1 MRVNSEHREPLS
13 DRFAEGRRPSSEL
26 WEPWEIAEQNT
37 QPLINGQPTP
47 PAGQEHYLSPRQ
59 GPLPLHS
66 EAPVDPQPTYREHVT
81 GSLAAHLAEAPLFQP
96 AYLPT
101 PPQMY
106 PQQAQAYAPQTV
118 YQQYPGYPA
127 GYAPNVGYPGY
138 PANAYPPYAWQPLHP
153 KRDGYL
159 LAMAISSLVGS
170 SLVLLIGLIFTG
182 LLLLATA
189 LPNKAMNG
197 SQQFDVAIVIALFIC
212 VGIIGGSFGLYHSI
226 RSLIKKPSADFSLP
240 WFWIFLVLYVAVAVI
255 GFVLHSRG
263 QEVAFPVLSVTLIV
277 LAAVL
282 PALAVTAIAVR
293 RLRTRAGRAGA
304 SPAPTIL
311 GRGAQSSMVG
321 ATLAVALRKDKWETS
336 WRRFTLALLSGA
348 TLSVTLAG
356 VLEFVLLVVLIL
368 LTHAQGMQ
376 NLVSCVNTPNVQNCQ
391 NAGAYS
397 LLFITIAVVAPLVEE
412 TVKPL
417 AVVLLIGRVRSAAEA
432 FVLGLACGIGF
443 DIVETSLYIS
453 SGYHDWLNVALTRTG
468 AGLLHGFGAAMVALG
483 WYYLTHAKESGHRK
497 AFMRAFACWF
507 YAVFQHAV
515 WNGSVTLVLLPGPV
529 GQFLQNWTLNLGFT
543 SLPSDV
549 VINSIETLFILAFFI
564 YMTGKLRSKP
574 ASPSVPLQATEGG
587 KVIISKPSEAMI
599 SV

>member
-13 DRFAEGRRPSSEL
+13 DRFAEDHRPSSEL
-26 WEPWEIAEQNT
+26 WEPWEIAGQDT
-37 QPLINGQPTP
+37 QPLINGQPAP
-47 PAGQEHYLSPRQ
+47 PAGQEQ
-59 GPLPLHS
+59 TLPLHS
-66 EAPVDPQPTYREHVT
+66 EAPVDPQPAYREHVT
-81 GSLAAHLAEAPLFQP
+81 GSLAAHPAEAPLFQP
-96 AYLPT
+96 AYLPP

-106 PQQAQAYAPQTV
+106 PQQAQAYTPQPV

-127 GYAPNVGYPGY
+127 GYPPY
-138 PANAYPPYAWQPLHP
+138 AYPPYAWQLQPPHP

-189 LPNKAMNG
+189 LPNKTMNG

-212 VGIIGGSFGLYHSI
+212 VGIFGGSFGLYHSI

-263 QEVAFPVLSVTLIV
+263 QEVAFPVLSATLIV
-277 LAAVL
+277 LAGVL

-293 RLRTRAGRAGA
+293 RLRTRAGRA
-304 SPAPTIL
+304 IH
-311 GRGAQSSMVG
+311 GRDAQSSMVG
-321 ATLAVALRKDKWETS
+321 AGNAPALLKDKWETS

-356 VLEFVLLVVLIL
+356 VLEFVLLVMLIL

-397 LLFITIAVVAPLVEE
+397 LLFITIAVMAPLVEE

-432 FVLGLACGIGF
+432 FVLGLACGVGF

-468 AGLLHGFGAAMVALG
+468 SGLLHGFGAGMVALG
-483 WYYLTHAKESGHRK
+483 WYYLTHVQGTGGYPK
-497 AFMRAFACWF
+497 AFLRAFACWF

-529 GQFLQNWTLNLGFT
+529 GQFLQNWMLNLGFA
-543 SLPSDV
+543 SVPSDV

-574 ASPSVPLQATEGG
+574 TSPSVPSPEERKEIAGKQSQAMAG
-587 KVIISKPSEAMI
+587 A
-599 SV
+599 

>member
-1 MRVNSEHREPLS
+1 VNSEHREPLS
-13 DRFAEGRRPSSEL
+13 DRFAYGRRPSSEL
-26 WEPWEIAEQNT
+26 WEPWEIAEQGT
-37 QPLINGQPTP
+37 QPLINGQPAP

-66 EAPVDPQPTYREHVT
+66 EAPVDPQPSYREHVT

-96 AYLPT
+96 AYLPP

-127 GYAPNVGYPGY
+127 GYAPY
-138 PANAYPPYAWQPLHP
+138 AYPPYAWQPQPPHP

-189 LPNKAMNG
+189 LPNKTMNG
-197 SQQFDVAIVIALFIC
+197 SQQFDVDIVIALFIC

-255 GFVLHSRG
+255 GFVLHSMG

-293 RLRTRAGRAGA
+293 RLRTRG
-304 SPAPTIL
+304 
-311 GRGAQSSMVG
+311 V
-321 ATLAVALRKDKWETS
+321 KDKWETS

-368 LTHAQGMQ
+368 LTHTQGMQ

-497 AFMRAFACWF
+497 AFLRAFACWF

-587 KVIISKPSEAMI
+587 KEILSKPSEAMA
-599 SV
+599 SA

>member
-1 MRVNSEHREPLS
+1 MNSEHREPPS
-13 DRFAEGRRPSSEL
+13 DHFAGGRRPSSEL
-26 WEPWEIAEQNT
+26 WEPWEIAEEDT
-37 QPLINGQPTP
+37 QPLITGQPVP
-47 PAGQEHYLSPRQ
+47 PAGQER
-59 GPLPLHS
+59 PLAETLPGGQASLH
-66 EAPVDPQPTYREHVT
+66 EAAVDPQPSYREHVT
-81 GSLAAHLAEAPLFQP
+81 GSLAAHPAEAPLFQP
-96 AYLPT
+96 AYLPP

-106 PQQAQAYAPQTV
+106 PQQSQAYTPQPT
-118 YQQYPGYPA
+118 YQHYPGYHP
-127 GYAPNVGYPGY
+127 YAGY
-138 PANAYPPYAWQPLHP
+138 PAYTYPPYAWPPPPPHP

-159 LAMAISSLVGS
+159 LAMAITSLIGS
-170 SLVLLIGLIFTG
+170 SLVLLIGLLLTG

-189 LPNKAMNG
+189 LPNRTMNG
-197 SQQFDVAIVIALFIC
+197 SQQFNLDVVIALFIC
-212 VGIIGGSFGLYHSI
+212 VGIFGGSFGLYHSI
-226 RSLIKKPSADFSLP
+226 RSLAQKPSAAFSLP
-240 WFWIFLVLYVAVAVI
+240 WFWIFLALYVVVAII
-255 GFVLHSRG
+255 GFVLRSRG
-263 QEVAFPVLSVTLIV
+263 QEVAFPVLSSTLII
-277 LAAVL
+277 LAGIF
-282 PALAVTAIAVR
+282 PALAVAAIAVR
-293 RLRTRAGRAGA
+293 RLRTRAGRAGD
-304 SPAPTIL
+304 PVGGTGNAPTL
-311 GRGAQSSMVG
+311 
-321 ATLAVALRKDKWETS
+321 LKDKWETS

-391 NAGAYS
+391 NTGAYS

-417 AVVLLIGRVRSAAEA
+417 AVVLLIGRVGSAVEA

-483 WYYLTHAKESGHRK
+483 WYYLTHAQESGYRK
-497 AFMRAFACWF
+497 AFLRAFACWF

-515 WNGSVTLVLLPGPV
+515 WNGSVTLVLLPGPI
-529 GQFLQNWTLNLGFT
+529 GQFLQNWMLNLGFA

-549 VINSIETLFILAFFI
+549 VINGIETLFILAFFI

-574 ASPSVPLQATEGG
+574 ASSTTPPAAPETDKE
-587 KVIISKPSEAMI
+587 IIGKPSA
-599 SV
+599 VTV

>member
-1 MRVNSEHREPLS
+1 LYQDFLETPIAESLKLVNSENREPLS

-26 WEPWEIAEQNT
+26 WEPWEIADETT
-37 QPLINGQPTP
+37 QPLVDRVHSAEQGGLQDDQT
-47 PAGQEHYLSPRQ
+47 SPRHVEEPFV
-59 GPLPLHS
+59 GTPAAAL
-66 EAPVDPQPTYREHVT
+66 DPQFSYREHVT

-96 AYLPT
+96 AYLPP

-127 GYAPNVGYPGY
+127 GYAPY
-138 PANAYPPYAWQPLHP
+138 AYSPYAWQPQPPHP

-189 LPNKAMNG
+189 LPNKTMNA
-197 SQQFDVAIVIALFIC
+197 SQLFNVDIVITLFIC

-240 WFWIFLVLYVAVAVI
+240 WFWIFLVLYIAVAVI

-293 RLRTRAGRAGA
+293 RLRTRG
-304 SPAPTIL
+304 
-311 GRGAQSSMVG
+311 V
-321 ATLAVALRKDKWETS
+321 KDKWETS

-368 LTHAQGMQ
+368 LTHTQGMQ

-391 NAGAYS
+391 NTGAYS

-497 AFMRAFACWF
+497 AFLRAFACWF

-529 GQFLQNWTLNLGFT
+529 GQFLQNWTLNLGIA

-587 KVIISKPSEAMI
+587 KEILSKPSEAMA
-599 SV
+599 SA

>member
-26 WEPWEIAEQNT
+26 WEPWEIAEQDT
-37 QPLINGQPTP
+37 QPLINGQPPP
-47 PAGQEHYLSPRQ
+47 PAGQEQ
-59 GPLPLHS
+59 TLPLHS
-66 EAPVDPQPTYREHVT
+66 EAPVDPQPAYREHVT
-81 GSLAAHLAEAPLFQP
+81 GSLAAHPAEAPLFQP
-96 AYLPT
+96 AYLPP

-106 PQQAQAYAPQTV
+106 PQQAQAYTPQPV

-127 GYAPNVGYPGY
+127 GYPPY
-138 PANAYPPYAWQPLHP
+138 AYPPYAWQLQPPHP

-189 LPNKAMNG
+189 LPNKTMNG

-212 VGIIGGSFGLYHSI
+212 VGIFGGSFGLYHSI

-263 QEVAFPVLSVTLIV
+263 QEVAFPVLSATLIV
-277 LAAVL
+277 LAGVL
-282 PALAVTAIAVR
+282 PALAVAAIAVR

-304 SPAPTIL
+304 LPVPQTGSPAL
-311 GRGAQSSMVG
+311 
-321 ATLAVALRKDKWETS
+321 LKDKWETS

-356 VLEFVLLVVLIL
+356 VLEFVLLVMLIL

-397 LLFITIAVVAPLVEE
+397 LLFITIAVMAPLVEE

-468 AGLLHGFGAAMVALG
+468 SGLLHGFGAGMVALG
-483 WYYLTHAKESGHRK
+483 WYYLTHVQGSGYPK
-497 AFMRAFACWF
+497 AFLRAFACWF
-507 YAVFQHAV
+507 YAVFQHVV

-529 GQFLQNWTLNLGFT
+529 GQFLQNWMLNLGFA
-543 SLPSDV
+543 SVPSDV

-574 ASPSVPLQATEGG
+574 TSPSVPSPEERKEIAGKQSQAMAG
-587 KVIISKPSEAMI
+587 A
-599 SV
+599 

>member
-1 MRVNSEHREPLS
+1 MNSEHREPPS
-13 DRFAEGRRPSSEL
+13 DHFAGGRRPSSEL
-26 WEPWEIAEQNT
+26 WEPWEIAEEDT
-37 QPLINGQPTP
+37 QPLINEQPARTGVIHHAPQERPLAETLPGGQ
-47 PAGQEHYLSPRQ
+47 AS
-59 GPLPLHS
+59 LH
-66 EAPVDPQPTYREHVT
+66 EAAIDPQPSYREHVT
-81 GSLAAHLAEAPLFQP
+81 GSLAAHPAEAPLFQP
-96 AYLPT
+96 AYLPYGRDLSR
-101 PPQMY
+101 PQMY
-106 PQQAQAYAPQTV
+106 PQQVQTYAPQPV
-118 YQQYPGYPA
+118 YQQYPGYPP
-127 GYAPNVGYPGY
+127 GYAPYAGYPGY
-138 PANAYPPYAWQPLHP
+138 PAYTYPPYGWQPQPPHP

-159 LAMAISSLVGS
+159 LAMAITSLIGS
-170 SLVLLIGLIFTG
+170 SLILLIGLIFTG

-189 LPNKAMNG
+189 LPNKTMNG
-197 SQQFDVAIVIALFIC
+197 SQQFNLDVVIALFIC
-212 VGIIGGSFGLYHSI
+212 VGIFGGSFGLYHSI
-226 RSLIKKPSADFSLP
+226 RSLAKKPSAAFSLP
-240 WFWIFLVLYVAVAVI
+240 WFWIFLALYVVVAII
-255 GFVLHSRG
+255 GYVLRSRG
-263 QEVAFPVLSVTLIV
+263 QEVAFPVLSSTLII
-277 LAAVL
+277 LAGIL
-282 PALAVTAIAVR
+282 PALAVVAIAVR
-293 RLRTRAGRAGA
+293 RLRTRAVRAGA
-304 SPAPTIL
+304 SQGGT
-311 GRGAQSSMVG
+311 R
-321 ATLAVALRKDKWETS
+321 ALLKDKWETS

-417 AVVLLIGRVRSAAEA
+417 AVVLLIGRVGSAVEA

-483 WYYLTHAKESGHRK
+483 WYYLTHAQESGYRK
-497 AFMRAFACWF
+497 AFLRAFACWF

-529 GQFLQNWTLNLGFT
+529 GQFLQNWMLNLGFA

-564 YMTGKLRSKP
+564 YMTGKLRSKS
-574 ASPSVPLQATEGG
+574 ASSAPEANKEIIG
-587 KVIISKPSEAMI
+587 KPTAVT
-599 SV
+599 V

>member
-1 MRVNSEHREPLS
+1 VNSEHREPLS

-26 WEPWEIAEQNT
+26 WEPWEIAAQDT
-37 QPLINGQPTP
+37 QPLINGQPAP

-66 EAPVDPQPTYREHVT
+66 EAPVDPQPSYREHVT
-81 GSLAAHLAEAPLFQP
+81 GSLAAHPAEAPLFQP
-96 AYLPT
+96 AYLPP

-106 PQQAQAYAPQTV
+106 PQQAQAYTPQPV
-118 YQQYPGYPA
+118 YQQYPGYSA
-127 GYAPNVGYPGY
+127 GYAPY
-138 PANAYPPYAWQPLHP
+138 AYPPYAWQPQPPHP

-189 LPNKAMNG
+189 LPNKTMNG

-212 VGIIGGSFGLYHSI
+212 VGIFGGSFGLYHSI

-263 QEVAFPVLSVTLIV
+263 QEVAFPVLSATLIV
-277 LAAVL
+277 LAGVL

-293 RLRTRAGRAGA
+293 RLRTRAGKA
-304 SPAPTIL
+304 IH
-311 GRGAQSSMVG
+311 GRDAQSSMVG
-321 ATLAVALRKDKWETS
+321 AGIPALLKDKWETS

-356 VLEFVLLVVLIL
+356 VLEFVLLVLLIL

-376 NLVSCVNTPNVQNCQ
+376 NLVSCVNTPDVQNCQ

-453 SGYHDWLNVALTRTG
+453 MGYHDWLNVALTRTG

-483 WYYLTHAKESGHRK
+483 WYYLTHAQESGYPK
-497 AFMRAFACWF
+497 AFLRAFACWF

-529 GQFLQNWTLNLGFT
+529 GQFLQNWTLNIGFA

-549 VINSIETLFILAFFI
+549 VINSIETLLILAFFI

-574 ASPSVPLQATEGG
+574 ASPSVPSPEERKEIAG
-587 KVIISKPSEAMI
+587 KPNQVMASA
-599 SV
+599 

>member
-1 MRVNSEHREPLS
+1 MDS
-13 DRFAEGRRPSSEL
+13 DNIERPSDPRAYGRQPSSEL
-26 WEPWEIAEQNT
+26 WEPWEIAGQDT
-37 QPLINGQPTP
+37 QPLINGQPAP
-47 PAGQEHYLSPRQ
+47 PAGPSGATGPRQ

-66 EAPVDPQPTYREHVT
+66 EAPVDPQPSYREHVT

-96 AYLPT
+96 AYLPP

-127 GYAPNVGYPGY
+127 GYAPYDY
-138 PANAYPPYAWQPLHP
+138 SPYAWQPQPPHP

-189 LPNKAMNG
+189 LPNKTMNG

-240 WFWIFLVLYVAVAVI
+240 WFWIFLVFYIAVAVI

-293 RLRTRAGRAGA
+293 RLRVRAVK
-304 SPAPTIL
+304 PL
-311 GRGAQSSMVG
+311 
-321 ATLAVALRKDKWETS
+321 KDKWETS

-483 WYYLTHAKESGHRK
+483 WYYLTHAKEPGHHK
-497 AFMRAFACWF
+497 AFLRAFACWF

-529 GQFLQNWTLNLGFT
+529 GQFLQNWTLNLGFA
-543 SLPSDV
+543 SVPSDV

-587 KVIISKPSEAMI
+587 KEIISKPSEVMA
-599 SV
+599 SA

>member
-1 MRVNSEHREPLS
+1 MNSEHREPLS
-13 DRFAEGRRPSSEL
+13 GRFAEGRRPSSEL
-26 WEPWEIAEQNT
+26 WEPWEIAEQDT
-37 QPLINGQPTP
+37 QPLINGQPAP
-47 PAGQEHYLSPRQ
+47 PGRQEQ
-59 GPLPLHS
+59 TLPLHS
-66 EAPVDPQPTYREHVT
+66 EAPVDPQPAYREHVT
-81 GSLAAHLAEAPLFQP
+81 GSLAAHPAEAPLFQP
-96 AYLPT
+96 AYLPP

-106 PQQAQAYAPQTV
+106 PQQAQAYTPQPV

-127 GYAPNVGYPGY
+127 YAYL
-138 PANAYPPYAWQPLHP
+138 PYAWQPQPPHP

-159 LAMAISSLVGS
+159 LAMAISSLIGS

-189 LPNKAMNG
+189 LPNKTMNG

-212 VGIIGGSFGLYHSI
+212 VGIFGGSFGLYHSI

-263 QEVAFPVLSVTLIV
+263 QEVAFPVLSTTLIV
-277 LAAVL
+277 LAGVL
-282 PALAVTAIAVR
+282 PALAVAAIAVR
-293 RLRTRAGRAGA
+293 RLRTRAGRA
-304 SPAPTIL
+304 IH
-311 GRGAQSSMVG
+311 GRDAQSSMVG
-321 ATLAVALRKDKWETS
+321 VGDPVWGTGNAPALLKDKWETS

-356 VLEFVLLVVLIL
+356 VLEFVLLVMLIL

-397 LLFITIAVVAPLVEE
+397 LLFITIAVMAPLVEE

-483 WYYLTHAKESGHRK
+483 WYYLTHAQESGYSK
-497 AFMRAFACWF
+497 AFLRAFACWL

-529 GQFLQNWTLNLGFT
+529 GQFLQNWMLNLGFA
-543 SLPSDV
+543 SVPSDV

-574 ASPSVPLQATEGG
+574 TSPSVPSAG
-587 KVIISKPSEAMI
+587 KEIIGKPSP
-599 SV
+599 VTV